1 MLFQTHTVQVA
12 QDVVVSWNVQ
22 KRQLQLCAYQCFR
35 TSTGD
40 TLHMKQTTLV
50 MYSKISVI
58 AQ

>member
-22 KRQLQLCAYQCFR
+22 KRQLQLCAYHSASEQVHV
-35 TSTGD
+35 

-50 MYSKISVI
+50 MYSRSL
-58 AQ
+58 

>member
-22 KRQLQLCAYQCFR
+22 KRQFNCVP
-35 TSTGD
+35 TSASEQVHV